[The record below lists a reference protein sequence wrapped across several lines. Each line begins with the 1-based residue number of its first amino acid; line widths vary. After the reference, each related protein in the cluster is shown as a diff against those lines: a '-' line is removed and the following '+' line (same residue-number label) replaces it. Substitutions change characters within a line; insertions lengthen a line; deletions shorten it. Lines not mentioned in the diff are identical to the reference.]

1 MAQLFK
7 DIDGNYVYDELPED
21 VVDIDELNMTRR
33 MEEQN
38 GEMTWE
44 DLSIPGPLD
53 TIVEGDREQT
63 EPDPAA
69 LARLCN
75 DTALFTNDIRETYS
89 FFDPTLQ
96 MFKQGN
102 ASVEIKRRY
111 SLRAIDKVWV
121 EKIESCLDALDR
133 VTRNPS
139 RFIEEEE
146 LVMPIELTKR
156 ITPRS
161 LRHLSQH
168 TDYISEY
175 TEDTVTPSKLLN
187 VFREETI
194 YTYENRFV
202 NTLLNRLYLFVSR
215 RYRAAKEQ
223 GRDEKKT
230 SMHVE
235 SEFSDGTLRG
245 KLTLG
250 IELSEDPGQDI
261 VIGETMYS
269 NEMWSRV
276 ERLNQIVSDYAFG
289 DFVKQMGNN
298 FVRPPI
304 VHTNA
309 INKNKYLKECLA
321 LWEFIE
327 SYEYVGFE
335 MLVQETAEK
344 SSEDYL
350 NRVYETLGL
359 QYCMFRKDLQQKQ
372 TQDMI
377 LAEELTDAPLT
388 PKFVDVLQKY
398 TSDDFN
404 IVQSFYQKE
413 IEIQTEGIRKGE
425 LSPDEQ
431 LIAISVQAAL
441 KAADHIEQERLAAIE
456 EAKRRAA
463 EEEAKRR
470 AAEEAARLEAE
481 RLEAERLAAEAEA
494 ARLAAEAELRARIE
508 EQRRRE
514 EEEAERLRKLAE
526 EEAARL
532 AAEEAARLAAEEA
545 ARLAAEEAAR
555 LEAERLEA
563 ARLAAEE
570 AIEQAR
576 LRELALQRQRERLRK
591 MGRKKKKKVKK
602 QMAAQAA
609 LKAEE
614 EDDDEDI
621 ITEGEAVDVSSV
633 DATGELWDMLN
644 DSSKD

>member
-1 MAQLFK
+1 MAHLFK
-7 DIDGNYVYDELPED
+7 DIEGNYVYDELPED

-33 MEEQN
+33 LEEQN
-38 GEMTWE
+38 GEMTWD
-44 DLSIPGPLD
+44 DLSIPGPEES
-53 TIVEGDREQT
+53 IEEGDRSLT

-96 MFKQGN
+96 MFKRGN
-102 ASVEIKRRY
+102 ATVEIKRRY
-111 SLRAIDKVWV
+111 SLRAIDKIWV

-223 GRDEKKT
+223 GRDEKRT

-250 IELSEDPGQDI
+250 IELAEDPGQDI
-261 VIGETMYS
+261 VIGETMFS

-372 TQDMI
+372 TQDMV
-377 LAEELTDAPLT
+377 LAEEMTDHPLT

-431 LIAISVQAAL
+431 IIAVSLQAAL
-441 KAADHIEQERLAAIE
+441 KVAEIREQERLAAIE

-463 EEEAKRR
+463 EEEAARR

-481 RLEAERLAAEAEA
+481 RLEQERLAAEAEA
-494 ARLAAEAELRARIE
+494 ARLAAEAELRARME
-508 EQRRRE
+508 EQRRLE
-514 EEEAERLRKLAE
+514 E
-526 EEAARL
+526 
-532 AAEEAARLAAEEA
+532 EEA

-555 LEAERLEA
+555 LEAERLERERIAAEEEA

-570 AIEQAR
+570 AARAEAERLEALRRAAEEAAEQAR
-576 LRELALQRQRERLRK
+576 LRELALERQRERMRK

-609 LKAEE
+609 LAAEQDE
-614 EDDDEDI
+614 EDEDI
-621 ITEGEAVDVSSV
+621 ITEGEEVDVSAV
-633 DATGELWDMLN
+633 DATGALWDMLN

>member
-1 MAQLFK
+1 
-7 DIDGNYVYDELPED
+7 
-21 VVDIDELNMTRR
+21 
-33 MEEQN
+33 
-38 GEMTWE
+38 
-44 DLSIPGPLD
+44 
-53 TIVEGDREQT
+53 
-63 EPDPAA
+63 
-69 LARLCN
+69 
-75 DTALFTNDIRETYS
+75 
-89 FFDPTLQ
+89 

-102 ASVEIKRRY
+102 ATVEIKRRY
-111 SLRAIDKVWV
+111 SLRAIDKIWV

-223 GRDEKKT
+223 GRDEKRT
-230 SMHVE
+230 TMQVNT
-235 SEFSDGTLRG
+235 EFSDGTLRG

-250 IELSEDPGQDI
+250 IELAEDPGQDI

-269 NEMWSRV
+269 NEMWGRV

-350 NRVYETLGL
+350 NRVYETMGL

-377 LAEELTDAPLT
+377 LAHEMTDAPLT
-388 PKFVDVLQKY
+388 PKFVDTLQKY

-413 IEIQTEGIRKGE
+413 IAMQSDGIRRGE
-425 LSPDEQ
+425 LSADEQ
-431 LIAISVQAAL
+431 LIAMSLQVALRTAEILEEKRLAQKELERIAAEQAELA
-441 KAADHIEQERLAAIE
+441 RLAAE
-456 EAKRRAA
+456 QAAK
-463 EEEAKRR
+463 
-470 AAEEAARLEAE
+470 LEAE
-481 RLEAERLAAEAEA
+481 RLEAERLEAEAEA
-494 ARLAAEAELRARIE
+494 ARLAAEAELRARVE

-514 EEEAERLRKLAE
+514 QEEADRLAAE
-526 EEAARL
+526 QAARL
-532 AAEEAARLAAEEA
+532 AAAEAARRAAEEA
-545 ARLAAEEAAR
+545 E
-555 LEAERLEA
+555 
-563 ARLAAEE
+563 
-570 AIEQAR
+570 EQAR
-576 LRELALQRQRERLRK
+576 LRALALERQRERMRR
-591 MGRKKKKKVKK
+591 MGRKKKKKIKK
-602 QMAAQAA
+602 QLEMAAAA
-609 LKAEE
+609 AEDEE
-614 EDDDEDI
+614 EI
-621 ITEGEAVDVSSV
+621 ITDGEEVDVGVV
-633 DATGELWDMLN
+633 DATDALWEMLN
-644 DSSKD
+644 DSSAKD

>member
-7 DIDGNYVYDELPED
+7 DIDGNYVYDQLPED
-21 VVDIDELNMTRR
+21 VVDIEELDITRR
-33 MEEQN
+33 MAEQD
-38 GEMTWE
+38 GELTWE
-44 DLSIPGPLD
+44 DLSVPMPED
-53 TIVEGDREQT
+53 SIVKGDRDLT

-102 ASVEIKRRY
+102 ATVEIKRRY

-194 YTYENRFV
+194 FTYENRFV

-223 GRDEKKT
+223 GRDEKRT
-230 SMHVE
+230 TMQVNT
-235 SEFSDGTLRG
+235 EFSDGTLRG

-250 IELSEDPGQDI
+250 IELAEDPGQDI

-269 NEMWSRV
+269 NEMWGRV

-289 DFVKQMGNN
+289 EFVKQMGNN

-344 SSEDYL
+344 STEDYL
-350 NRVYETLGL
+350 NRVYETMGL
-359 QYCMFRKDLQQKQ
+359 QYCMFRRDLQQKQ

-377 LAEELTDAPLT
+377 LASEMTDAPLT
-388 PKFVDVLQKY
+388 PKFVDTLQKY

-413 IEIQTEGIRKGE
+413 IAMQSDGIRRGE
-425 LSPDEQ
+425 LSADEQ
-431 LIAISVQAAL
+431 LIAMSLQVALRTAEILEERRQAQIEMERI
-441 KAADHIEQERLAAIE
+441 AAEQAELARLAAE
-456 EAKRRAA
+456 QEAK
-463 EEEAKRR
+463 
-470 AAEEAARLEAE
+470 LEAE
-481 RLEAERLAAEAEA
+481 RLEAERLEAEAEA
-494 ARLAAEAELRARIE
+494 ARLAAEAELRARVE

-514 EEEAERLRKLAE
+514 QEEADRIAAE
-526 EEAARL
+526 QAARL
-532 AAEEAARLAAEEA
+532 AAAEAARRAAEEA
-545 ARLAAEEAAR
+545 E
-555 LEAERLEA
+555 
-563 ARLAAEE
+563 
-570 AIEQAR
+570 EQAR
-576 LRELALQRQRERLRK
+576 LRALALERQRERMRR
-591 MGRKKKKKVKK
+591 MGRKKKKKIKK
-602 QMAAQAA
+602 QLEQAA
-609 LKAEE
+609 AMADDEE
-614 EDDDEDI
+614 EI
-621 ITEGEAVDVSSV
+621 ITEGQEVDVGVV
-633 DATGELWDMLN
+633 DATDALWEMLN
-644 DSSKD
+644 DPSSKD

>member
-44 DLSIPGPLD
+44 DLSIPGPED

-223 GRDEKKT
+223 GRDEKRT
-230 SMHVE
+230 SMHVQT
-235 SEFSDGTLRG
+235 EFSDGTLRG

-250 IELSEDPGQDI
+250 IELAEDPGQDI

-481 RLEAERLAAEAEA
+481 RLEAERLAAE
-494 ARLAAEAELRARIE
+494 
-508 EQRRRE
+508 
-514 EEEAERLRKLAE
+514 
-526 EEAARL
+526 
-532 AAEEAARLAAEEA
+532 
-545 ARLAAEEAAR
+545 EAAR

-609 LKAEE
+609 LKAQE

-621 ITEGEAVDVSSV
+621 ITEGEAVDVASV
-633 DATGELWDMLN
+633 DATGALWDMLN

>member
-1 MAQLFK
+1 
-7 DIDGNYVYDELPED
+7 
-21 VVDIDELNMTRR
+21 
-33 MEEQN
+33 
-38 GEMTWE
+38 
-44 DLSIPGPLD
+44 
-53 TIVEGDREQT
+53 
-63 EPDPAA
+63 
-69 LARLCN
+69 
-75 DTALFTNDIRETYS
+75 
-89 FFDPTLQ
+89 
-96 MFKQGN
+96 
-102 ASVEIKRRY
+102 
-111 SLRAIDKVWV
+111 
-121 EKIESCLDALDR
+121 
-133 VTRNPS
+133 
-139 RFIEEEE
+139 
-146 LVMPIELTKR
+146 
-156 ITPRS
+156 
-161 LRHLSQH
+161 
-168 TDYISEY
+168 
-175 TEDTVTPSKLLN
+175 
-187 VFREETI
+187 
-194 YTYENRFV
+194 
-202 NTLLNRLYLFVSR
+202 
-215 RYRAAKEQ
+215 
-223 GRDEKKT
+223 
-230 SMHVE
+230 MHVE